1 MQDLYICILSL
12 HFLGIGTNSLEKL
25 WNVDVG
31 KKKKTCCGLFLT
43 AYLAGRAFG
52 IHLIKVLRGTR
63 VQLEYLNMNHLDN
76 VSTRSKRRRI
86 SAARDECAH
95 VSHKLLLGS
104 SLSAQVD
111 LE

>member
-1 MQDLYICILSL
+1 M
-12 HFLGIGTNSLEKL
+12 HFLGISTNSLEKL
-25 WNVDVG
+25 WNVDV
-31 KKKKTCCGLFLT
+31 KKKTCCGLFLT
-43 AYLAGRAFG
+43 AYLNGRAFG
-52 IHLIKVLRGTR
+52 IHLMKVLRGTR

-76 VSTRSKRRRI
+76 VSTRSKRQHA
-86 SAARDECAH
+86 SAAQDECAH